1 LPSASAANAAVENI
15 KAATRVPIRLRISNL
30 FLFLLSA
37 GELFP
42 GAKQSRNTL
51 NVSKL

>member
-1 LPSASAANAAVENI
+1 MENI
-15 KAATRVPIRLRISNL
+15 RAATRAPIRLRMSDL